1 MPTLAELQSQLPL
14 ALSADARW
22 AAARLATAE
31 SRLARGQAAD
41 RILAEVAA
49 RLELSVA
56 EVARRGTLA
65 LTISY
70 PEHLPV
76 SQRRDEIIC
85 SRYVVNNGCTIIL

>member
-1 MPTLAELQSQLPL
+1 MLTLADLQTQLPL

-56 EVARRGTLA
+56 EVARRGALA
-65 LTISY
+65 LM
-70 PEHLPV
+70 
-76 SQRRDEIIC
+76 RRREP
-85 SRYVVNNGCTIIL
+85 GTWQ